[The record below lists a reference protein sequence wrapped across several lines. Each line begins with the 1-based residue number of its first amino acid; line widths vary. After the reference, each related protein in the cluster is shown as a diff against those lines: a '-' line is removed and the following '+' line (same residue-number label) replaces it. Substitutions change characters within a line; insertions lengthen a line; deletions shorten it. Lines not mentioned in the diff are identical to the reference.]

1 MHCAN
6 RDCTFVIARAIGIP
20 SREPTRCIL
29 VKMPKPRKPET
40 GFKCSDCGA
49 ILCLSH
55 KSPFFLQSSAG
66 TGPPQ
71 RFDGIYGRG
80 GDRVGDEAQAECQG
94 DWVADCSRALVLAMS
109 GGVFPLAMLPDVLG
123 SKTGDLIIA
132 RVAPGP

>member
-1 MHCAN
+1 MPV
-6 RDCTFVIARAIGIP
+6 TQISFFP
-20 SREPTRCIL
+20 PIL
-29 VKMPKPRKPET
+29 R
-40 GFKCSDCGA
+40 
-49 ILCLSH
+49 
-55 KSPFFLQSSAG
+55 G

-71 RFDGIYGRG
+71 RFDGIYGRH

-132 RVAPGP
+132 PLRLAHSQGSAF